1 MTSSASVPDLTSV
14 TGRRA
19 RDIVLSDF
27 KFTGGETKSTTV
39 AGRPTKHSHSLI
51 RYSKIYKKTS
61 PDGSLVLFLPKRDLT
76 IHESGSVDHLMGVAL
91 IHDNIINDKSLN
103 VYVQVLLVFR
113 YIQEILDLLAKKWH
127 SRFLFSSSLCGVNLL
142 ATNFPSKPCKA
153 HAIQKNKLID
163 L

>member
-27 KFTGGETKSTTV
+27 KFTGGTKSTTV

-113 YIQEILDLLAKKWH
+113 YIQEILVLLTKKVQ
-127 SRFLFSSSLCGVNLL
+127 SRFLFSLPLCGV
-142 ATNFPSKPCKA
+142 T
-153 HAIQKNKLID
+153 
-163 L
+163 

>member
-27 KFTGGETKSTTV
+27 KFTGGTKSTTV

-76 IHESGSVDHLMGVAL
+76 IHESGSVDHLMGVAM

-113 YIQEILDLLAKKWH
+113 YIQLLAKKCNAG
-127 SRFLFSSSLCGVNLL
+127 SFSACPYVG
-142 ATNFPSKPCKA
+142 
-153 HAIQKNKLID
+153 
-163 L
+163 